1 MDDPEMWDWR
11 SDPEAPWWVKLRR
24 ARLHI
29 DEVHQRVRTLDASN
43 PWSVEKEPAE
53 DPDSWAFRFRIQR
66 PIAADLC
73 AAVGDAIAN
82 MRSALDYVAYEL
94 AVRHTGTLA
103 PRQEMATA
111 FPICKDREAFDGF
124 FIEGRW
130 GPVRAEIFGETER
143 LALQCVQPFAL
154 GEEARSAGV
163 EWSTPADQELL
174 TDGAWAL
181 NTVWNIDKHRRLP
194 ELSWGRDDLF
204 WWQGAG
210 QDSVKKW
217 RALVP
222 SGSFLEDNQLILEL
236 GAAQGNGRPDVKLMQ
251 EINLLLV
258 DDPSP
263 YKRALGERLE
273 QLHQSLSSWVLP
285 RIFVTAEGNPPPI
298 MISFRPPE

>member
-1 MDDPEMWDWR
+1 MWDWR

-43 PWSVEKEPAE
+43 PWSVEKEAAE
-53 DPDSWAFRFRIQR
+53 DPDSWAFRFRIQL
-66 PIAADLC
+66 PIPADLC

-94 AVRHTGTLA
+94 AVRRTGTLA

-124 FIEGRW
+124 FTAGLW

-163 EWSTPADQELL
+163 EWSTSTDQELL

-194 ELSWGRDDLF
+194 ELAWGRDDLF

-217 RALVP
+217 RALVQ
-222 SGSFLEDNQLILEL
+222 SGAFLQDNQLILEL
-236 GAAQGNGRPDVKLMQ
+236 GAAHGNGRPDVTLMQ

-273 QLHQSLSSWVLP
+273 QLHQSLSGWVLP
-285 RIFVTAEGNPPPI
+285 RIFVTADGNPPPI

>member
-1 MDDPEMWDWR
+1 MWDWR

-66 PIAADLC
+66 PIPADLC

-124 FIEGRW
+124 FIQGRW

-222 SGSFLEDNQLILEL
+222 SGSFLKDNQLILEL

>member
-1 MDDPEMWDWR
+1 MWDWR

-66 PIAADLC
+66 PIPADLC

-124 FIEGRW
+124 FAAGQW

-194 ELSWGRDDLF
+194 ELGWARDDHF

-222 SGSFLEDNQLILEL
+222 SGRFLEDNQLILEL
-236 GAAQGNGRPDVKLMQ
+236 GAVQGNGRPDVKLMQ

-263 YKRALGERLE
+263 YKCALGERLE
-273 QLHQSLSSWVLP
+273 QLHQSLSGWVLP
-285 RIFVTAEGNPPPI
+285 RIFVTADGNPPPI

>member
-1 MDDPEMWDWR
+1 MWDWR

-53 DPDSWAFRFRIQR
+53 DPDSWVFRFRIQR
-66 PIAADLC
+66 PIPSDLC

-124 FIEGRW
+124 FAAGRW

-194 ELSWGRDDLF
+194 ELGWGRDDLF

-222 SGSFLEDNQLILEL
+222 SGRSLEDNQLILEL
-236 GAAQGNGRPDVKLMQ
+236 GAVQGNGRPDVKLMQ

-273 QLHQSLSSWVLP
+273 QLHQSLSGWVLP
-285 RIFVTAEGNPPPI
+285 RIFVTADGNPPPI

>member
-1 MDDPEMWDWR
+1 MWDWR
-11 SDPEAPWWVKLRR
+11 SDPETPWWVKLRR

-29 DEVHQRVRTLDASN
+29 DEVHQRIRTLDASN

-66 PIAADLC
+66 PIPADLC

-124 FIEGRW
+124 FTEGRW

-210 QDSVKKW
+210 QASVKKW

-285 RIFVTAEGNPPPI
+285 RIFVTAEGNQ
-298 MISFRPPE
+298 

>member
-1 MDDPEMWDWR
+1 MWDWR

-43 PWSVEKEPAE
+43 PWSVEKEPAK

-66 PIAADLC
+66 PIPADLC

>member
-1 MDDPEMWDWR
+1 MWDWR

-29 DEVHQRVRTLDASN
+29 DEVHQRVKTLDASN
-43 PWSVEKEPAE
+43 PWSVEKEAAE
-53 DPDSWAFRFRIQR
+53 DPDSWAFRFRIQH
-66 PIAADLC
+66 PIPADLC
-73 AAVGDAIAN
+73 AAAGDAIAN

-94 AVRHTGTLA
+94 AVRHAGTLS

-111 FPICKDREAFDGF
+111 FPICKDREAFDEF
-124 FIEGRW
+124 FTAGRW
-130 GPVRAEIFGETER
+130 GLVRAEIFGETER

-163 EWSTPADQELL
+163 EWSTSADQELL

-194 ELSWGRDDLF
+194 ELAWGRDDLF

-210 QDSVKKW
+210 QDSVEKW
-217 RALVP
+217 RTLVP
-222 SGSFLEDNQLILEL
+222 SGSVLQDNQLIVEL

-251 EINLLLV
+251 EMNLLLI

-263 YKRALGERLE
+263 YKSALGERLE

-285 RIFVTAEGNPPPI
+285 RIFVTADGNPPPI
-298 MISFRPPE
+298 MISFRPPG

>member
-1 MDDPEMWDWR
+1 MWDWR

-29 DEVHQRVRTLDASN
+29 NEVHQRVRALDASD

-53 DPDSWAFRFRIQR
+53 DPDSWAFRFRIHR
-66 PIAADLC
+66 PIPADLR

-82 MRSALDYVAYEL
+82 MRSALDYTAYEL
-94 AVRHTGTLA
+94 AARHAGALT
-103 PRQEMATA
+103 PRQENATA
-111 FPICKDREAFDGF
+111 FPICKDRETFDRF
-124 FIEGRW
+124 FTEGRW
-130 GPVRAEIFGETER
+130 GPIRTDIFGETER

-154 GEEARSAGV
+154 GEEARSLGV
-163 EWSTPADQELL
+163 EWSTPADHELL

-194 ELSWGRDDLF
+194 ELAWGRDELF

-210 QDSVKKW
+210 QFSVKEW
-217 RALVP
+217 RVLVP
-222 SGSFLEDNQLILEL
+222 SGSFLDDNQLILEL
-236 GAAQGNGRPDVKLMQ
+236 IGTRGNGRPDVKLMQ
-251 EINLLLV
+251 GIDLLLV

-263 YKRALGERLE
+263 YKRALGDRLE

-285 RIFVTAEGNPPPI
+285 RIFATADGNPPPI

>member
-1 MDDPEMWDWR
+1 MRDWR

-66 PIAADLC
+66 PIPADLC

-124 FIEGRW
+124 FTEGRW

-143 LALQCVQPFAL
+143 LALRCVQPFAL

-194 ELSWGRDDLF
+194 ELSWGREDLV
-204 WWQGAG
+204 WWQGAS

-222 SGSFLEDNQLILEL
+222 SGSFLQDNQLILEL

-263 YKRALGERLE
+263 YKRPIGERLE
-273 QLHQSLSSWVLP
+273 QLYQSLSSWVLP
-285 RIFVTAEGNPPPI
+285 RIFVTADGNPPPM

>member
-1 MDDPEMWDWR
+1 MWDWR

-154 GEEARSAGV
+154 SEEARSAGV

-298 MISFRPPE
+298 MISFRPLE

>member
-1 MDDPEMWDWR
+1 MWDWR

-43 PWSVEKEPAE
+43 PWFIEKEPAE

-66 PIAADLC
+66 PIPADLC

-94 AVRHTGTLA
+94 AVRHTGTLT

-111 FPICKDREAFDGF
+111 FPICKDREAFDEF
-124 FIEGRW
+124 FTAGRW

-194 ELSWGRDDLF
+194 ELAWGRDDLF

-236 GAAQGNGRPDVKLMQ
+236 GAAQGDGRPDVKLMQ
-251 EINLLLV
+251 EINLLLMTI
-258 DDPSP
+258 
-263 YKRALGERLE
+263 
-273 QLHQSLSSWVLP
+273 P
-285 RIFVTAEGNPPPI
+285 RR
-298 MISFRPPE
+298 ISTL

>member
-1 MDDPEMWDWR
+1 MWDWR

-29 DEVHQRVRTLDASN
+29 DEVHQRVRTLNASN

-66 PIAADLC
+66 PVPADLC

-82 MRSALDYVAYEL
+82 MRSALDYAAYEL
-94 AVRHTGTLA
+94 AVRHIGTLTT
-103 PRQEMATA
+103 RQEIATA
-111 FPICKDREAFDGF
+111 FPICKDREAFDAF
-124 FIEGRW
+124 FTAGRW
-130 GPVRAEIFGETER
+130 GAVRAEIFGETER

-194 ELSWGRDDLF
+194 ELGWGRDGLF
-204 WWQGAG
+204 WWQGTG

-222 SGSFLEDNQLILEL
+222 SGRFLEDNQLILEL
-236 GAAQGNGRPDVKLMQ
+236 GAAQGNGRPDVNLMQ
-251 EINLLLV
+251 DIKLLLV
-258 DDPSP
+258 DDPFP
-263 YKRALGERLE
+263 YKHALGERLE
-273 QLHQSLSSWVLP
+273 QLHQSLGDWVLP
-285 RIFVTAEGNPPPI
+285 RIFVTADGNPPPI

>member
-1 MDDPEMWDWR
+1 MWDWR

-24 ARLHI
+24 TRLHI

-66 PIAADLC
+66 PIPADLC

-103 PRQEMATA
+103 PCQEMATA
-111 FPICKDREAFDGF
+111 FPICKDREAFDGSF
-124 FIEGRW
+124 TEGRW
-130 GPVRAEIFGETER
+130 GPVRGEIFGETER

-194 ELSWGRDDLF
+194 ELSWGREDLF

-263 YKRALGERLE
+263 YKRAIGERLE
-273 QLHQSLSSWVLP
+273 QLYQSLSSWVLP
-285 RIFVTAEGNPPPI
+285 RIFVTADGNPPPI
-298 MISFRPPE
+298 MISFRLPE